1 MATEIRIPRSKKDL
15 RIRHNKALSN
25 NIVQNPTLSEKSI
38 FLHDL
43 TGSPLHDIRRL
54 SVKDV
59 DKLYRLSML
68 SFAGFKLNS
77 EPPKEIVLDG
87 QTFELV
93 NPHKIASGWH
103 IDWDTISND
112 KDPVKWACMFYF
124 PKGKLYGEADENGNI
139 LNPISS
145 RYELFKEHFPLQTFL
160 ECRAFFLKK
169 YERSIRLQVAEIK
182 GERMGMKINRKLRG
196 MLGRKQSTH

>member
-25 NIVQNPTLSEKSI
+25 NIIQSPTITEMSI
-38 FLHDL
+38 FLHEL
-43 TGSPLHDIRRL
+43 TGAPLHAIRML
-54 SVKDV
+54 PPKDTE
-59 DKLYRLSML
+59 KLYILSKL
-68 SFAGFKLNS
+68 SFAGFKMGS

-87 QTFELV
+87 KSLELV
-93 NPHKIASGWH
+93 NPHKVATGWH
-103 IDWDTISND
+103 IDWDVISKQD
-112 KDPVKWACMFYF
+112 DPVKWACMYYF
-124 PKGKLYGEADENGNI
+124 PKGELYGKADDNGNI
-139 LNPISS
+139 INPSSS

-169 YERSIRLQVAEIK
+169 YERSIRLSAAKIK
-182 GERMGMKINRKLRG
+182 GEKMGTKIRSQLRG

>member
-25 NIVQNPTLSEKSI
+25 NIVQCPSLAEKSI
-38 FLHDL
+38 FLHEL
-43 TGSPLHDIRRL
+43 TGTSLHDIRRL
-54 SVKDV
+54 SVKDI
-59 DKLYRLSML
+59 DKLYRLSIL
-68 SFAGFKLNS
+68 SFAGFKLGS
-77 EPPKEIVLDG
+77 EPPKEIVLDD

-93 NPHKIASGWH
+93 NPHKVASGWH
-103 IDWDTISND
+103 IDWDTISKQD
-112 KDPVKWACMFYF
+112 DPVKWACMYYF
-124 PKGKLYGEADENGNI
+124 PKGELYGKDDENGNI
-139 LNPISS
+139 INPSSS

-169 YERSIRLQVAEIK
+169 YERSTRLQAAKIK
-182 GERMGMKINRKLRG
+182 GEKMGLKIRSQLRG

>member
-43 TGSPLHDIRRL
+43 TGAPLHDIRRL

-87 QTFELV
+87 KTFELV

-112 KDPVKWACMFYF
+112 KDPIKWACMYYF

-139 LNPISS
+139 LNPSSS

-169 YERSIRLQVAEIK
+169 YERSIRLSAAKIK
-182 GERMGMKINRKLRG
+182 GEKMGTKIRSQLRG